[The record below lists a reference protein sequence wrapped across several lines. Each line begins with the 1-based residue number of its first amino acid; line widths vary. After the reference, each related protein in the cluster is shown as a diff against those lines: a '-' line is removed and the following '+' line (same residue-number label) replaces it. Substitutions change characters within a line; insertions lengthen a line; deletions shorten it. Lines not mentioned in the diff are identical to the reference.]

1 VALATGA
8 LIGLFGGWKN
18 NDSAMIGVST
28 CLLGL
33 GTLLVERLRY
43 KSFDEKEVEE
53 ALLTAAT
60 HAETLLNIKEPFTN
74 TSTNKSLSNGRGLR

>member
-1 VALATGA
+1 MATGA

-18 NDSAMIGVST
+18 NDSAVMSGVST

-60 HAETLLNIKEPFTN
+60 HAETLLNVKEPFTN